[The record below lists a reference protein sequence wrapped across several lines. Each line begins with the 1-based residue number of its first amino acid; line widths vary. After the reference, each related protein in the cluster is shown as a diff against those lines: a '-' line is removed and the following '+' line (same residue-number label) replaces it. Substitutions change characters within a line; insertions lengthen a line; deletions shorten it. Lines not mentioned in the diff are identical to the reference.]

1 MYCNNCQKEIEGEF
15 LFCPHC
21 GNSIQQEIVP
31 VENVGGDSEEKKQNN
46 TKEYE
51 KKLKKLKKEY
61 RREKQKRIDMPLITF
76 ILFVVMV
83 LCSLFFIYRVHR
95 KIEITEYERV
105 RKEYNLKL
113 QEYEVKKSELAV
125 ELGKKIEEQKQRVEL
140 ENKRKEQEK
149 KIELAN
155 YETQFEKEVLQGR
168 ENKVQSCLVSDE
180 NKDKI
185 NEYIKDLYRYS
196 ESKIE
201 QDSLNGE
208 SYYLIKDYIMLG
220 KHSLTDSTN
229 NAIYPGAILK
239 GDSLFKGD
247 YTVIPIERTA
257 INLMSN
263 QSNGKTKTVINPNYS
278 NVTKTL
284 NEYADEYLGD
294 VSKEWKHQMIETST
308 SQELNLSLGLG
319 TEEFNVGIGAN
330 SKKKLSQMAV
340 VYTQIYY
347 TVSAEPKNSA
357 FDYFAKGV
365 DLKVL
370 GGYEPAYV
378 SSVDYGRKIIL
389 VISSDLSQEEL
400 SAKVSG
406 MISGVPVNAG
416 IESIVTNGEMTE
428 EIYVYGGEDGSS
440 ILENPDS
447 DDGALG
453 EVIKQLVR
461 EDDNDQTKIE
471 RVNAFIANGNKL
483 TNPLPVSYNLKYLS
497 DNAPVPAMYINREEV
512 MLAEDTQV
520 ITLSSKKEVTIDISE
535 LPASLLNE
543 KEVVYKNGK
552 ATGNDFKIICKDLE
566 YLPMEILYKKDKE
579 PISIDLTKYEFEET
593 FRYNLGRFNYIDI
606 KKTKFTEHYIQ

>member
-46 TKEYE
+46 TKKYE

-61 RREKQKRIDMPLITF
+61 WWKKIKRIDMPIITF

-83 LCSLFFIYRVHR
+83 LCSLFFIYSVYRR
-95 KIEITEYERV
+95 IGITEYERV
-105 RKEYNLKL
+105 WNEYDSKI
-113 QEYEVKKSELAV
+113 QEYEVKKSELEV
-125 ELGKKIEEQKQRVEL
+125 ELEKKIEEQKQRVEL

-168 ENKVQSCLVSDE
+168 ENKVQSFFVSDE

-208 SYYLIKDYIMLG
+208 SYYLIKDYIMLEE
-220 KHSLTDSTN
+220 HSLTDSTN

-247 YTVIPIERTA
+247 YTVIPIEKTA
-257 INLMSN
+257 IDLMSN
-263 QSNGKTKTVINPNYS
+263 QSNGTTKTVLNPNYS
-278 NVTKTL
+278 NVTKIL

-319 TEEFNVGIGAN
+319 TEECNVGIGAN
-330 SKKKLSQMAV
+330 SSNKNSQMAV

-347 TVSAEPKNSA
+347 TVSVEPKNNA
-357 FDYFAKGV
+357 FDYFEKGT
-365 DLKVL
+365 DLSVL
-370 GGYEPAYV
+370 GGYAPAYV
-378 SSVDYGRKIIL
+378 SSVDYGRKIML

-406 MISGVPVNAG
+406 MISGVPINAG
-416 IESIVTNGEMTE
+416 IEHVVKDEKLTT
-428 EIYVYGGEDGSS
+428 EIYVYGGEDATSV
-440 ILENPDS
+440 LENS
-447 DDGALG
+447 NSNLG
-453 EVIKQLVR
+453 IIGEIKKFVNGG
-461 EDDNDQTKIE
+461 EDEQTVLD

-483 TNPLPVSYNLKYLS
+483 TNPLPVSYDLKYLS

-512 MLAEDTQV
+512 MLTEDTQI
-520 ITLSSKKEVTIDISE
+520 ITLSSRKNKEFTIDISA
-535 LPASLLNE
+535 LPAILINE

-552 ATGNDFKIICKDLE
+552 ATGSYFELLCKDLE
-566 YLPMEILYKKDKE
+566 YLPMEILYKKDRH
-579 PISIDLTKYEFEET
+579 SVDLAENEFEEI
-593 FRYNLGRFNYIDI
+593 FNYDLGMWNYIDI
-606 KKTKFTEHYIQ
+606 YKTKFAEHYIQ

>member
-31 VENVGGDSEEKKQNN
+31 VENAGEYSKEEKQKDS
-46 TKEYE
+46 KEY
-51 KKLKKLKKEY
+51 KNKIIKIMKLKKEY
-61 RREKQKRIDMPLITF
+61 RREKRKRIIAPIITLILLDIMIWCGF
-76 ILFVVMV
+76 Y
-83 LCSLFFIYRVHR
+83 SLYIGVG
-95 KIEITEYERV
+95 ITEYEGV
-105 RKEYNLKL
+105 QNEYNSKI
-113 QEYEVKKSELAV
+113 QEYEVKKSELEV
-125 ELGKKIEEQKQRVEL
+125 ELEKKIEQQ
-140 ENKRKEQEK
+140 NKRKEQEK

-294 VSKEWKHQMIETST
+294 V
-308 SQELNLSLGLG
+308 
-319 TEEFNVGIGAN
+319 
-330 SKKKLSQMAV
+330 
-340 VYTQIYY
+340 
-347 TVSAEPKNSA
+347 
-357 FDYFAKGV
+357 
-365 DLKVL
+365 
-370 GGYEPAYV
+370 
-378 SSVDYGRKIIL
+378 
-389 VISSDLSQEEL
+389 
-400 SAKVSG
+400 
-406 MISGVPVNAG
+406 
-416 IESIVTNGEMTE
+416 
-428 EIYVYGGEDGSS
+428 
-440 ILENPDS
+440 
-447 DDGALG
+447 
-453 EVIKQLVR
+453 
-461 EDDNDQTKIE
+461 
-471 RVNAFIANGNKL
+471 
-483 TNPLPVSYNLKYLS
+483 
-497 DNAPVPAMYINREEV
+497 
-512 MLAEDTQV
+512 
-520 ITLSSKKEVTIDISE
+520 
-535 LPASLLNE
+535 
-543 KEVVYKNGK
+543 
-552 ATGNDFKIICKDLE
+552 
-566 YLPMEILYKKDKE
+566 
-579 PISIDLTKYEFEET
+579 
-593 FRYNLGRFNYIDI
+593 
-606 KKTKFTEHYIQ
+606 